1 MTLLIHT
8 RSHHRKKTAGPQVTL
23 ASLLTRLFA
32 SLQQTYPEQEL
43 LRLIYYGGVQPE
55 IRRAVWPF
63 LLGHYQFGM
72 TELERKEV
80 GHLSPVRAMKGAG
93 CC

>member
-1 MTLLIHT
+1 MT
-8 RSHHRKKTAGPQVTL
+8 RC
-23 ASLLTRLFA
+23 FA
-32 SLQQTYPEQEL
+32 PPKQTYPEPEL

-72 TELERKEV
+72 TEMERKEV
-80 GHLSPVRAMKGAG
+80 GHL
-93 CC
+93 